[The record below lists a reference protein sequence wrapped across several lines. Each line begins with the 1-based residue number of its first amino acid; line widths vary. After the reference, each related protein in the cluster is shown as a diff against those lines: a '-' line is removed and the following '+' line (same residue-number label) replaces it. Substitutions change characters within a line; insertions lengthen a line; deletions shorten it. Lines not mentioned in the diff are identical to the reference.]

1 LEKINNNLKT
11 KQEMKK
17 LLYKLIFNKKERKII
32 EDAVRY
38 SSYKYEQHEQ
48 PEKCVEVDE
57 VFVKLLSLQ

>member
-1 LEKINNNLKT
+1 
-11 KQEMKK
+11 MKK
-17 LLYKLIFNKKERKII
+17 LLYKLVFNKKERKII

-38 SSYKYEQHEQ
+38 SSYKYEQHGQ